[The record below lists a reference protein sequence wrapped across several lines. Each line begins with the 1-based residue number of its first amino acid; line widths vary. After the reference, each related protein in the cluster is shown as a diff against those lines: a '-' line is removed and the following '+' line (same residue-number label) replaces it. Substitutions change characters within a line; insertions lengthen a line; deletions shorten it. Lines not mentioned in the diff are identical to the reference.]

1 MTVAE
6 LIKQLQYLDQE
17 AEVVCWNS
25 DQFGYASMVRA
36 DEVFEKYDPFY
47 AEDTTGKKFVQIS

>member
-6 LIKQLQYLDQE
+6 LIKQLQYLDPD

-25 DQFGYASMVRA
+25 DQFGYASLVRA
-36 DEVFEKYDPFY
+36 DEVFEKSDPFWE
-47 AEDTTGKKFVQIS
+47 EDTTGKKFVQIS